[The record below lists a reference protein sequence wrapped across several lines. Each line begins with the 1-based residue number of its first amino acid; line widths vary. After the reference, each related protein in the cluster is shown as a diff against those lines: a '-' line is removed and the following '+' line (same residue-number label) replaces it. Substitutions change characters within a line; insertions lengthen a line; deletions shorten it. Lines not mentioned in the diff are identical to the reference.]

1 MWPPAAKGLYV
12 RKAGQGLSALVQD
25 LALIDEGTLYKA
37 VCSTG
42 VMERMLAKEDNVTDT
57 VDETMMNAQLFIS
70 LINLQN
76 KEKRIFLLCLHE
88 SFTSMTHDC
97 GVSSDDFSFFRSR
110 QEFLELFSKLEK
122 LQNFKVILI

>member
-1 MWPPAAKGLYV
+1 
-12 RKAGQGLSALVQD
+12 
-25 LALIDEGTLYKA
+25 
-37 VCSTG
+37 
-42 VMERMLAKEDNVTDT
+42 MERMLAKEDNVTDT